1 MNKRIFVSKKQ
12 GFQVEGNSILNEIRE
27 NLYETGLVENKKI
40 KTLIYGGE
48 MNKRI
53 FVSKKQGFQV
63 EGNSILNEIREN
75 LYETG
80 LTGAELYNVYDVFNC
95 DEEDV
100 KLLKTKVLSEI
111 VTDNVYDEID
121 LTGKTYVAIENL
133 PGQYDQRADSAE
145 QCLALLN
152 SKDSVTIK
160 SGRIIVFYGEV
171 KDLEK
176 IKKYLI
182 NPVETREKD
191 LSILENNED
200 VTVEPVPVLDGFRK
214 LSREELEN
222 FVSVNGLAMTADD
235 LEHIQKYFVEED
247 RDPTETEIKVLD
259 TYWSD
264 HCRHTTFET
273 FLKSVVIEKGEMTE
287 AIQRAY
293 EKYLELRTIK
303 VLDTYWSD
311 HCRHTTFETFLKSVV
326 IEKGEMTEAIQ
337 RAYEKYLELRTTV
350 HGNKKPMTLMDMGT
364 LGGKY
369 MRKIG
374 KLDDME
380 ITDEINACSIEVDI
394 DVDGETERWLLMFKN
409 ETHNHPT
416 EIEPFGGASTCIQ
429 ITADT
434 QHLKLS

>member
-1 MNKRIFVSKKQ
+1 
-12 GFQVEGNSILNEIRE
+12 
-27 NLYETGLVENKKI
+27 
-40 KTLIYGGE
+40 

-222 FVSVNGLAMTADD
+222 FVSINGLAMTADD
-235 LEHIQKYFVEED
+235 LEHIQKYFIEED
-247 RDPTETEIKVLD
+247 RDPTETE
-259 TYWSD
+259 
-264 HCRHTTFET
+264 
-273 FLKSVVIEKGEMTE
+273 
-287 AIQRAY
+287 
-293 EKYLELRTIK
+293 IK

-394 DVDGETERWLLMFKN
+394 DVDGETERWLLMFKSN
-409 ETHNHPT
+409 
-416 EIEPFGGASTCIQ
+416 STTTRQ
-429 ITADT
+429 
-434 QHLKLS
+434 KLNLLEEQVHV

>member
-1 MNKRIFVSKKQ
+1 
-12 GFQVEGNSILNEIRE
+12 
-27 NLYETGLVENKKI
+27 
-40 KTLIYGGE
+40 

-293 EKYLELRTIK
+293 EKYLELRT
-303 VLDTYWSD
+303 
-311 HCRHTTFETFLKSVV
+311 
-326 IEKGEMTEAIQ
+326 
-337 RAYEKYLELRTTV
+337 TV

-416 EIEPFGGASTCIQ
+416 EIEPFGGASTCIGGAIRDPLSGRAYVYQAMRITGAGDICEKLEDTLPNKLPQVRISKGAAHGYASYGNQ
-429 ITADT
+429 IGLAATFVREIYHNGYKAKRMEVGAVVGAAPT
-434 QHLKLS
+434 SILFALYPL